1 MAASPTPVTAQS
13 NAAGAS
19 FFQAEAFTIAPV
31 GETDDSLSGPIT
43 ASLSAWRLEEKLFPM
58 EPPDIG
64 SGNLGLTGESSSLA
78 IPDGEGSLADPA
90 LGATSRRGFE
100 WGPAIRQSFRL
111 LAFQQGMMLT
121 TDKWSRW
128 SVSHGKFFA
137 DYAGAVRGGLQQWD
151 DGDPFIDNYIG
162 HPLMGAV
169 GGFIQVQNDPRGRT
183 LSIGRSKAY
192 WQSRLKAM
200 GWSALYSTQFEIGP
214 VSESSIQNLGNFVYR
229 NCDTCESTRGAGWVD
244 IVVTPTLGT
253 AWLVGEDA
261 LDHYVV
267 RRIENKLGRGKWSNF
282 FRSVLNPARVA
293 ANLIRLKAPWH
304 RDNRDVELRR
314 AE

>member
-1 MAASPTPVTAQS
+1 MAVVASPTPVTAQS
-13 NAAGAS
+13 NASGATDVHAGVFA
-19 FFQAEAFTIAPV
+19 IAPLREME
-31 GETDDSLSGPIT
+31 GEDLSGPIT
-43 ASLSAWRLEEKLFPM
+43 ASVSTWRLEEKLVPM
-58 EPPDIG
+58 TPADIG
-64 SGNLGLTGESSSLA
+64 SGNLGLTGESSSRFVPEA
-78 IPDGEGSLADPA
+78 GASMADPA
-90 LGATSRRGFE
+90 LVTTSRRGFE

-111 LAFQQGMMLT
+111 LAFQQGMMLA

-137 DYAGAVRGGLQQWD
+137 DYAGAVRGGLQHWD
-151 DGDPFIDNYIG
+151 DGDPFLDNYIG

-169 GGFIQVQNDPRGRT
+169 SGFIQVQNDPQGRT

-214 VSESSIQNLGNFVYR
+214 VSESSIQNLGNFKYR
-229 NCDTCESTRGAGWVD
+229 NCDTCPLTRGAGWVD

-282 FRSVLNPARVA
+282 FRSV
-293 ANLIRLKAPWH
+293 
-304 RDNRDVELRR
+304 
-314 AE
+314 